1 MRDYE
6 LIRSSRK
13 TLALEIKGD
22 RVIVRTPMRTPRKT
36 VERFVAE
43 HEGWIDRKLS
53 ANAEKAKA
61 LAVVEPL
68 SEEELKALI
77 KQAKQYI
84 PQRASYYS
92 ELMGITYGRISI
104 RSQRT
109 KWGSCSAKKN
119 LNFNCLLMLTPP
131 DIIDS
136 VVVHELCHLVEMNH
150 SRRFYALLYKYC
162 PDYDRCRKWLN
173 ENGACLMA
181 KLEKN
186 EQKQTQKT

>member
-22 RVIVRTPMRTPRKT
+22 RVLVRAPTRTPQKAI
-36 VERFVAE
+36 ERFVAG
-43 HEGWIDRKLS
+43 HEDWIEIHLAR
-53 ANAEKAKA
+53 NAEKMKSLSAI
-61 LAVVEPL
+61 EPL
-68 SEEELKALI
+68 SDEKLKALV
-77 KQAKQYI
+77 KQAKHFI
-84 PQRASYYS
+84 PQRVSYYA
-92 ELMGITYGRISI
+92 ELMGLTYGRISI

-109 KWGSCSAKKN
+109 KWGSCSAKGN

-136 VVVHELCHLVEMNH
+136 VIVHELCHLVEMNH
-150 SRRFYALLYKYC
+150 SKRFYELLRKYC

-173 ENGACLMA
+173 ENGSYLMA
-181 KLEKN
+181 RLENK
-186 EQKQTQKT
+186 

>member
-13 TLALEIKGD
+13 TLALEIKGGS
-22 RVIVRTPMRTPRKT
+22 VLVRAPMRTPRKAI
-36 VERFVAE
+36 ERFVAE
-43 HEGWIDRKLS
+43 HETWIDRKLA
-53 ANAEKAKA
+53 ANAEKMKA
-61 LAVVEPL
+61 LSAVEPL
-68 SEEELKALI
+68 SDEELKALI

-84 PQRASYYS
+84 PQRVSYYA
-92 ELMGITYGRISI
+92 ELMGLTYGRISI

-109 KWGSCSAKKN
+109 KWGSCSAKGN

-131 DIIDS
+131 EVIDS

-150 SRRFYALLYKYC
+150 SGRFYALLYKYC

-173 ENGACLMA
+173 ENGAYLMA
-181 KLEKN
+181 RLEKN
-186 EQKQTQKT
+186 EQK